1 MRPLALCVIS
11 LFVLAFSDPVPVTA
25 TDPAWP
31 TNPSSPGVSYIVD
44 RTPVV
49 TGTLV
54 SMTDHRVIVET
65 DDGERM
71 TFEYDS
77 RSIVPELP
85 PLSRVKLDFH
95 LMENG
100 NYHAERMVPIRT
112 ASGEIA
118 RGELRT
124 SMYQDA
130 DVMRTSVY
138 TRTDIEPEPLASST
152 YQASST
158 YEAGSAPT
166 EATDSDAYSS
176 TAATDYDDELPRT
189 ASAQPLIG
197 ALGMLA
203 LAGAVTLWALR
214 REA

>member
-31 TNPSSPGVSYIVD
+31 TNPHSPGVSYITE
-44 RTPVV
+44 RTPQI

-54 SMTDHRVIVET
+54 SMTDHRVTVET

-71 TFEYDS
+71 TLEYDS

-100 NYHAERMVPIRT
+100 NYHAKRMIPIRT

-124 SMYQDA
+124 SMYQD
-130 DVMRTSVY
+130 VGEVRTSVY
-138 TRTDIEPEPLASST
+138 ERSDIQPVATSST
-152 YQASST
+152 YQEGT
-158 YEAGSAPT
+158 APPP
-166 EATDSDAYSS
+166 SDADVYSTQES
-176 TAATDYDDELPRT
+176 GAAPASDYDSDELPRT

>member
-31 TNPSSPGVSYIVD
+31 TNPNSPGVSYITE
-44 RTPVV
+44 RTPQVV
-49 TGTLV
+49 GTLV
-54 SMTDHRVIVET
+54 SMTDHRVTVET
-65 DDGERM
+65 DDAERM
-71 TFEYDS
+71 TLEYDS

-100 NYHAERMVPIRT
+100 NYHAERMIPVRT

-124 SMYQDA
+124 SLYEN
-130 DVMRTSVY
+130 VGEVRTSVY
-138 TRTDIEPEPLASST
+138 ERSDMQPVATSST
-152 YQASST
+152 YQEGT
-158 YEAGSAPT
+158 APPPSD
-166 EATDSDAYSS
+166 ADAYSS
-176 TAATDYDDELPRT
+176 QSSGSAAASDYDRDELPRT